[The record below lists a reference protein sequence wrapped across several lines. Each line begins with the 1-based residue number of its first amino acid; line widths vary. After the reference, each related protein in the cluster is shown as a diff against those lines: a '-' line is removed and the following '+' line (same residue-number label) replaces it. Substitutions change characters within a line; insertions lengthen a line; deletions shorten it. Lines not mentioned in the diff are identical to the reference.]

1 MRLFGAETM
10 NKQNKAQNVLEIS
23 SLGYFVIA
31 YLGYDIPCGLEYP
44 TWRLCPTCLRAM
56 GKVVEYE
63 GVKGLPYIYL
73 PLLSYQDCR

>member
-44 TWRLCPTCLRAM
+44 TWRLCPTCQTFYS
-56 GKVVEYE
+56 KYE
-63 GVKGLPYIYL
+63 ELMFHLYAPFFLPFL
-73 PLLSYQDCR
+73 C